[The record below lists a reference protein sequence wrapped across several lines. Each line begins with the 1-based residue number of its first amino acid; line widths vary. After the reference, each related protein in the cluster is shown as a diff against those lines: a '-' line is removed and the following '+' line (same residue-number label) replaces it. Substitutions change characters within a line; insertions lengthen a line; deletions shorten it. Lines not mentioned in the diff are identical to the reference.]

1 MQKIRQAFNQKFN
14 LSPQQIQFLGLLQI
28 PIVDLEKR
36 IEAEIEENPAL
47 EEEEEEEE
55 GVDAILENDEH
66 GFLKKDQYKKTDF
79 LTNNLTGNSNSLSD
93 FLHKQLLGNEINTE
107 LLSIV
112 EYLIDSLDESGFLR
126 RDLDSIINDYFISNE
141 VEITHKQLS
150 GALKILKSLDPIG
163 IGSKDL
169 RECLITQV
177 ERKNPNNKD
186 LLVTVL
192 NNYYSAFSNKNFEK
206 IMKELKI
213 TQDQLSSVYKEIEKL
228 NPIPGLGFSK
238 NEGPIEYIL
247 PDFSLTNKS
256 GKLVVSLNK
265 SNTKE
270 IRASSFYK
278 KLLTETEDRETK
290 EFLTKRLEKANWFVD
305 ALKKRNETL
314 KKVIDAIIYIQY
326 EYFISGKEDDLKPM
340 KLADIAEKVNLDI
353 STISRVTNSKY
364 IETIFGTFLLK
375 DFFSEAYRKDD
386 GGLISTKKIKNK
398 LAEIIQQENK
408 SNPYTD
414 EVLCQLLGQ
423 EEYHIARRTVAKYRD
438 KLKIPV
444 SKIRRSI

>member
-1 MQKIRQAFNQKFN
+1 MQKIRQTFNQKLN

-28 PIVDLEKR
+28 PIIDLEKR
-36 IEAEIEENPAL
+36 IESEIEENPAL
-47 EEEEEEEE
+47 EEEEEA
-55 GVDAILENDEH
+55 VLENDEH
-66 GFLKKDQYKKTDF
+66 SFLKKDQYKKTDF

-107 LLSIV
+107 LLNIV

-141 VEITHKQLS
+141 VEITHEQLS
-150 GALKILKSLDPIG
+150 DALKILKSLDPIG

-186 LLVTVL
+186 LLITVL
-192 NNYYSAFSNKNFEK
+192 NNYYSEFSNKNFEK
-206 IMKELKI
+206 ILKELKI

-238 NEGPIEYIL
+238 DEGPIEYII
-247 PDFSLTNKS
+247 PDFSLANKN
-256 GKLVVSLNK
+256 GKLVVVINK

-270 IRASSFYK
+270 IRVSKFYK
-278 KLLTETEDRETK
+278 KLLTETEDSETK
-290 EFLTKRLEKANWFVD
+290 EFLTKRLEKANWFID

-386 GGLISTKKIKNK
+386 GELISTKKIKNK
-398 LAEIIQQENK
+398 LKEIIQQENK
-408 SNPYTD
+408 NNPYTD

-438 KLKIPV
+438 ALKIPV

>member
-1 MQKIRQAFNQKFN
+1 MQKIRQTFNQKLN

-28 PIVDLEKR
+28 PIIDLEKR
-36 IEAEIEENPAL
+36 IESEIEENPAL
-47 EEEEEEEE
+47 EEEEQA
-55 GVDAILENDEH
+55 VLENDEH
-66 GFLKKDQYKKTDF
+66 SFLKKDQYKKTDF
-79 LTNNLTGNSNSLSD
+79 LTNNLTRNSNSLSD

-107 LLSIV
+107 LLNIV

-141 VEITHKQLS
+141 VEITHEKLS
-150 GALKILKSLDPIG
+150 DALKILKSLDPIG

-186 LLVTVL
+186 LLITVL
-192 NNYYSAFSNKNFEK
+192 NNYYSEFSNKNFEK
-206 IMKELKI
+206 ILKELKI
-213 TQDQLSSVYKEIEKL
+213 TQKQLSSVYKEIEKL

-238 NEGPIEYIL
+238 DEGPIEYII

-256 GKLVVSLNK
+256 GKLVVVINK

-270 IRASSFYK
+270 IRVSKFYK
-278 KLLTETEDRETK
+278 KLLTETEDSETK

-364 IETIFGTFLLK
+364 IETLFGTFLLK

-386 GGLISTKKIKNK
+386 GELISTKKIKNK
-398 LAEIIQQENK
+398 LKEIIQQENK
-408 SNPYTD
+408 NNPYTD

-423 EEYHIARRTVAKYRD
+423 EEYHIARRTVAKYRGE
-438 KLKIPV
+438 LKIPV

>member
-1 MQKIRQAFNQKFN
+1 MQKIRQTFNQKLN

-28 PIVDLEKR
+28 PIIDLEKR
-36 IEAEIEENPAL
+36 IESEIEENPAL
-47 EEEEEEEE
+47 EEEEEE
-55 GVDAILENDEH
+55 VVLENDEH
-66 GFLKKDQYKKTDF
+66 RFLKKDQYKKTDF

-107 LLSIV
+107 LLNIV

-141 VEITHKQLS
+141 VEITHEQLS
-150 GALKILKSLDPIG
+150 DALKILKSLDPIG

-177 ERKNPNNKD
+177 ERKNPNNKY
-186 LLVTVL
+186 LLITVL
-192 NNYYSAFSNKNFEK
+192 NNYYSEFSNKNFEK
-206 IMKELKI
+206 ILKELKI
-213 TQDQLSSVYKEIEKL
+213 TQEQLSSVYKEIEKL

-238 NEGPIEYIL
+238 DEGPIEYII

-256 GKLVVSLNK
+256 GKLVVVINK

-270 IRASSFYK
+270 IRVSKFYK
-278 KLLTETEDRETK
+278 KLLTETEDSETK
-290 EFLTKRLEKANWFVD
+290 EFLTKRLEKANWFVE

-364 IETIFGTFLLK
+364 IETVFGTFLLK

-398 LAEIIQQENK
+398 LKEIIQQENK
-408 SNPYTD
+408 NNPYTD

-438 KLKIPV
+438 ELKIPV